1 MSDVMDIAETEAPRR
16 GRPPRAEA
24 QATHRRRRQ
33 AGSLNR
39 MVQFK
44 LDIFTPDQLD
54 LANYVYYWANDE
66 GTNIRQMTK
75 LDDYDFVST
84 DEIAGGFDPSSV
96 DAESD
101 GRIRI
106 LVGTQKG
113 GNPLY
118 AYYLKK
124 PRAFWEAD
132 NEQVVRNREDMM
144 AGRVRDARTGY
155 INPET
160 GESDAVDPREADNF
174 YATPGNTL
182 GGSAQRRRSGPVSRT
197 LT

>member
-1 MSDVMDIAETEAPRR
+1 MSNEFDTAEIEAPRR

-75 LDDYDFVST
+75 LDDYDFVNT
-84 DEIAGGFDPSSV
+84 DDIVGGFDPSSV

-101 GRIRI
+101 GRIRM
-106 LVGTQKG
+106 LVGNQKSG
-113 GNPLY
+113 SPLY
-118 AYYLKK
+118 AYFLRK
-124 PRAFWEAD
+124 PRNFWEAD

-144 AGRVRDARTGY
+144 AGRVYRAEATEDAEQRPG
-155 INPET
+155 
-160 GESDAVDPREADNF
+160 GDDAF
-174 YATPGNTL
+174 YATPGNNL
-182 GGSAQRRRSGPVSRT
+182 GGSAHRRRSGPVSRT